1 MYNHIIICIYIY
13 IYTSSVYSQS
23 IYYVCFFD
31 YIHVCFAGSE
41 CDQLVGKEQVYDY
54 IVQHN
59 DMDSALRFIMSRVP
73 PLGSSSPCCLQVA
86 SLCSNVPHCTSHLR
100 DNILDYLAG

>member
-31 YIHVCFAGSE
+31 YIYMYV
-41 CDQLVGKEQVYDY
+41 
-54 IVQHN
+54 
-59 DMDSALRFIMSRVP
+59 
-73 PLGSSSPCCLQVA
+73 LQVV
-86 SLCSNVPHCTSHLR
+86 SVISWWGRSKYMI
-100 DNILDYLAG
+100 ILYSTMTWIVLLDL